1 MLNPYE
7 IRKDF
12 PIFERRIRGRPL
24 VYLDSTATSQRPR
37 QVIEAVNEFYRKYNA
52 NVHRG
57 LHELSQE
64 ASEAYER
71 AHEVIAKF
79 INAYSW
85 EEVVFV
91 RNATEALNLVA
102 YAWGMKNLEEGD
114 EVVTT
119 IMEHH
124 SNLLPWWFICRL
136 KKCKLKLVKLT
147 NDYRLNYKELEES
160 ITERT
165 KVVAVTHMS
174 NVLGTIN
181 DVKRVVKIAKEVDAI
196 VVLDGA
202 QSVPHMPIDVRNLGV
217 DFLAA
222 SGHKMLGPTGI
233 GFLWGRKELLE
244 EMNPFLLGGDMIK
257 EVRFI
262 GGKIHPKWNRLPW
275 KFEAGTPNIAG
286 GIGLAVAAEYLMR
299 LGMENVRAHEVEI
312 VKYLFKRIEEEELLS
327 TYLRHYGP
335 TDLKWKGGVFAFL
348 LGDLDPNHTAFLL
361 NLEGIAIRSGH
372 HCAQPLHD
380 YLGLTKGTARASF
393 YIYTTNEDIDVFINA
408 LVKIVKAEIISR

>member
-174 NVLGTIN
+174 NV
-181 DVKRVVKIAKEVDAI
+181 
-196 VVLDGA
+196 
-202 QSVPHMPIDVRNLGV
+202 
-217 DFLAA
+217 
-222 SGHKMLGPTGI
+222 
-233 GFLWGRKELLE
+233 
-244 EMNPFLLGGDMIK
+244 
-257 EVRFI
+257 
-262 GGKIHPKWNRLPW
+262 
-275 KFEAGTPNIAG
+275 
-286 GIGLAVAAEYLMR
+286 
-299 LGMENVRAHEVEI
+299 
-312 VKYLFKRIEEEELLS
+312 
-327 TYLRHYGP
+327 
-335 TDLKWKGGVFAFL
+335 
-348 LGDLDPNHTAFLL
+348 
-361 NLEGIAIRSGH
+361 
-372 HCAQPLHD
+372 
-380 YLGLTKGTARASF
+380 
-393 YIYTTNEDIDVFINA
+393 
-408 LVKIVKAEIISR
+408 